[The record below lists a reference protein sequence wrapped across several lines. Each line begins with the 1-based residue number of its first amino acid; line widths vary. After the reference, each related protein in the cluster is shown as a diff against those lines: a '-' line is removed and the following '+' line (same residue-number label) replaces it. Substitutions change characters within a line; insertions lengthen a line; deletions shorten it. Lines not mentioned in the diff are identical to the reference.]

1 MGNNLVK
8 SNYDFVIKRYEKYSK
23 IIHQK
28 SIKYNV
34 DKFKVQWKIGIL
46 WNAKIVLDPTN
57 IENVK
62 KILHNLKA

>member
-46 WNAKIVLDPTN
+46 WNAKRLF
-57 IENVK
+57 
-62 KILHNLKA
+62 